1 MAEQSSAAVAVR
13 ALVMLGCLV
22 AIPLVAVFGNALP
35 EVIDQIIGT
44 WWTPSAPVVSE
55 GVAEAPLF
63 DPLGGNSPQ
72 APMAPPSFAPDWVSE
87 RSIEPAPA
95 DSAECD
101 TQGCR
106 VLPATYEAS
115 LETGPDQHLA
125 PAAPPFLGHGISS
138 TAVPYGP
145 SAKHSSDQF
154 QSICQRLKELGA
166 TYVLLESWGDGQ
178 EQFRFYCKIAIA
190 GNPHYTYRFE
200 ATNPDPL
207 AAMAN
212 VLRQVESWQA
222 SRYGN

>member
-35 EVIDQIIGT
+35 EVIDQFIGT
-44 WWTPSAPVVSE
+44 WWTPGAPAVSE
-55 GVAEAPLF
+55 GVAEAPRF
-63 DPLGGNSPQ
+63 ESLGGNAPP
-72 APMAPPSFAPDWVSE
+72 APMASPSFAPDWGSE
-87 RSIEPAPA
+87 RSNEPAPA
-95 DSAECD
+95 DSAECGP
-101 TQGCR
+101 QGCP

-115 LETGPDQHLA
+115 LETRHDPNSI
-125 PAAPPFLGHGISS
+125 PSYPPFMGNGVSATS
-138 TAVPYGP
+138 VPYEP
-145 SAKHSSDQF
+145 SAEHSPDQF
-154 QSICQRLKELGA
+154 QAMCQRLKELGA
-166 TYVLLESWGDGQ
+166 TYVLLESWGDRQ

-200 ATNPDPL
+200 ATNPDPV

-222 SRYGN
+222 LRYGN